1 MREVFDVMMKSNA
14 TMKYAGAAMAVGGTV
29 MLGAALIGQ
38 PSLKKKAKK
47 TAGKAIDA
55 MDAMLTSV
63 QHFIK

>member
-1 MREVFDVMMKSNA
+1 MKTNT

-29 MLGAALIGQ
+29 LLGTALIGGE

-55 MDAMLTSV
+55 MDAMFSSV
-63 QHFIK
+63 QHLMK